1 MARRQCRNPEAILQA
16 PEFPRQSAKNLRM
29 KDSPATPDTFQEL
42 IFRLQTFWGA
52 QGCVIAQPYDMEM
65 GAGTFHPATFLRA
78 IGPEP
83 WRAAYVQPSR
93 RPTDGR
99 YGENPNR
106 LQHYYQF
113 QVILK
118 PSPPNL
124 QALYLESLS
133 MLGINPQVHDIRFVE
148 DNWESP
154 TLGAWGLGWEVWL
167 NGMEVTQF
175 TYFQQVGGL
184 DCRPV
189 AGEITYGLERI
200 AMYLQGVDSVY
211 DLAWARHEGQVVT
224 YGDVYHQNE
233 VEMSTYN
240 FEQANV
246 EILFGLFN
254 HCEAEATRLIAAQLP
269 LPAYEMMVKASHTFN
284 LLDARRAISV
294 TERQRYILRVR
305 TLARS
310 IAETYFAAREALG
323 FPLLARSAEAR
334 GLT

>member
-1 MARRQCRNPEAILQA
+1 MIARLAQPDLKSFQDLILA
-16 PEFPRQSAKNLRM
+16 
-29 KDSPATPDTFQEL
+29 
-42 IFRLQTFWGA
+42 LQTYWA
-52 QGCVIAQPYDMEM
+52 RQGCVLLQPYDMEV

-118 PSPPNL
+118 PSPL
-124 QALYLESLS
+124 EIQSLYLDSLRA
-133 MLGINPQVHDIRFVE
+133 LGFDPLVNDIRFVE

-189 AGEITYGLERI
+189 SGEITYGLERL
-200 AMYLQGVDSVY
+200 AMYLQDVESVF
-211 DLAWARHEGQVVT
+211 DLVWTSGPQGAIT
-224 YGDVYHQNE
+224 YGDVFHQNE
-233 VEMSTYN
+233 VEQSAYN
-240 FEQANV
+240 FEQADTAA
-246 EILFGLFN
+246 LFDWFAT
-254 HCEAEATRLIAAQLP
+254 CEGESRRLIEAGLA
-269 LPAYEMMVKASHTFN
+269 LPAYEQTLKASHTFN
-284 LLDARRAISV
+284 LLDARHALSV
-294 TERQRYILRVR
+294 PERQRHILKVR
-305 TLARS
+305 TLAREVAQAYYAS
-310 IAETYFAAREALG
+310 REAAG
-323 FPLLARSAEAR
+323 FPLLSAARHAASA
-334 GLT
+334 